1 MKKIVIIKELLKDKV
16 FSNDAWDHILTQDND
31 DLDEII
37 ESNDETESENED
49 VEEDEQEV
57 TVKQK
62 NDKKKESHDDMIS
75 KIDNLKALIKE
86 IDKETFKIITKL
98 VDLLESDDD
107 VSKVYHNVQY
117 DDSFAE

>member
-1 MKKIVIIKELLKDKV
+1 MASKKNITHEIAEPEEE
-16 FSNDAWDHILTQDND
+16 SH
-31 DLDEII
+31 DE
-37 ESNDETESENED
+37 EENNDETESENED